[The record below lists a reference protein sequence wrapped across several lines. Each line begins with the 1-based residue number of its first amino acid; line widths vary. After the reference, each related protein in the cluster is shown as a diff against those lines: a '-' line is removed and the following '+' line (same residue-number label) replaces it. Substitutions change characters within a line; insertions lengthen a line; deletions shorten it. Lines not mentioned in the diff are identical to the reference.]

1 MVDPNVIVDELCRLL
16 CGLVCLGPTVSSQKV
31 GQFDGCSVE
40 RSSPPWLG
48 RTVGVGDQR
57 LFVLLMGRGI
67 WHKQCHSPHM

>member
-57 LFVLLMGRGI
+57 LFVGAATFMSR
-67 WHKQCHSPHM
+67 S